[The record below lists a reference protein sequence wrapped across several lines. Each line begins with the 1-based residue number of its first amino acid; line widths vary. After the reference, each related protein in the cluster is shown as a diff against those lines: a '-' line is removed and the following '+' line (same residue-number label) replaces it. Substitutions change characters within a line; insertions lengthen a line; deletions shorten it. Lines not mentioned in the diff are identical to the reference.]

1 MDDMQKNNSSN
12 ISDDNYYNND
22 KHKDNRS
29 SAKND
34 SSKSSVQKGRNRTD
48 SFQKKK
54 EESAKDQ
61 YKNEDPDFESGIK
74 KGGRVKT
81 AVVVTFA
88 VVCLLIY
95 TIVNNQVITNWFAW
109 LLGIL
114 APILIGAAIAYIVNP
129 ILHFF
134 EYIVF
139 KRMKIGKLRR
149 AVSMFLTYVLVILII
164 FLLVIMIL
172 PELSRAFADLT
183 SRLSHY
189 IDNAIAIINNTLNGI
204 FNTNKEYLNSDYINK
219 ILEDFIGSL
228 GNISDFLNIYGRD
241 IMSAIRSIYD
251 VFYNILFGLIISFY
265 ILATKEKRIAQIKK
279 FSRAM
284 FKEKTYNAIMS
295 VGNIANRCF
304 GGFIKGKLFNAL
316 IIGILSY
323 ITFVIFGIPYPI
335 IIAVFVGATDI
346 IPVFGPFIGGILAGI
361 IVFFVSPNSLLIFI
375 ILVVVIQQIDGNF
388 IGPKILGSSTGI
400 SSLAVISA
408 ILIMGGLFGI
418 VGMLIGV
425 PLFALIIEVVKN
437 IVNSKLKAKG
447 YPHRTGYYYPENSIV
462 RSSDDKEDILHK
474 KMAIN
479 RAIDSV
485 WARIKKKVK
494 SRSDNKGNYNKDKD
508 KDKKDKK

>member
-1 MDDMQKNNSSN
+1 MDDMKNNNSNN
-12 ISDDNYYNND
+12 ISDDNYYNHD
-22 KHKDNRS
+22 KHKNIRT

-34 SSKSSVQKGRNRTD
+34 SNKSSAQKGKNHTD
-48 SFQKKK
+48 NNQKKK
-54 EESAKDQ
+54 ESPES
-61 YKNEDPDFESGIK
+61 ESGIK
-74 KGGRVKT
+74 NGGRVRT
-81 AVVVTFA
+81 VVISTFA
-88 VVCLLIY
+88 VICFLVY
-95 TIVNNQVITNWFAW
+95 TIVNNQAITNWFSW

-114 APILIGAAIAYIVNP
+114 GPILVGAAIAYIVNP
-129 ILHFF
+129 ILRFF
-134 EYIVF
+134 EYVVF

-149 AVSMFLTYVLVILII
+149 AVSMFLTYFVVILII
-164 FLLVIMIL
+164 FLLVLMIL
-172 PELSRAFADLT
+172 PELSRAFAELT
-183 SRLSHY
+183 SNLSKY
-189 IDNAIAIINNTLNGI
+189 IENVVAIINNTLNNI
-204 FNTNKEYLNSDYINK
+204 LNTDKEYLDSAYINK
-219 ILEDFIGSL
+219 FLGDFIGSL
-228 GNISDFLNIYGRD
+228 SNISDFLNSYGQD
-241 IMSAIRSIYD
+241 IMSTLRSVYD
-251 VFYNILFGLIISFY
+251 VLYNMVFGLIISFY

-284 FKEKTYNAIMS
+284 FKEKTYDSIIS
-295 VGNIANRCF
+295 TGNIANRCF

-335 IIAVFVGATDI
+335 IVAVFVGATDI

-375 ILVVVIQQIDGNF
+375 ILVVVIQQIDGNL

-437 IVNSKLKAKG
+437 TLNNRLKAKG
-447 YPHRTGYYYPENSIV
+447 YPHRTGYYYPEDSIV
-462 RSSDDKEDILHK
+462 RASDDKEDILHK

-479 RAIDSV
+479 RAIDSL
-485 WARIKKKVK
+485 WARVKKKFK
-494 SRSDNKGNYNKDKD
+494 SRSKHKDSNKDKNGKDNKDKD
-508 KDKKDKK
+508 NK